1 MKTSLEEKI
10 RYVNAGSSIA
20 RHLIPLQP
28 TVIVDC
34 GACDG
39 LDSIRYARLFPGAT
53 VYAIEPREDNYIE
66 IIDNIKLFDCS
77 NIKPMKACLSDVA
90 ENVRFFESFGDS
102 GNKKNWDS
110 GNKSSS
116 ILQPTG
122 HLAEHPWCRF
132 NKGQVKTMRFDKLNI
147 PVVDF
152 LHLDVQGAEIKVLT
166 GFGGALSS
174 LKMVWLEVARI
185 ELYSGQPLV
194 REIEQFMTS
203 NGFLKIADTCSK
215 KYGDQLWAR

>member
-20 RHLIPLQP
+20 RHLLPLQP
-28 TVIVDC
+28 QVIVDC

-39 LDSIRYARLFPGAT
+39 LDSVRYARLFPGAT
-53 VYAIEPREDNYIE
+53 VYAIEPREDNYVE
-66 IIDNIKLFDCS
+66 IVDNIGLFSCP
-77 NIKPMKACLSDVA
+77 NIKPMKACLSDA
-90 ENVRFFESFGDS
+90 EGCVRFFESFGDS

-116 ILQPTG
+116 IMEPTG

-132 NKGQVKTMRFDKLNI
+132 NEGTVRTMRFDALNI
-147 PVVDF
+147 PAVDF
-152 LHLDVQGAEIKVLT
+152 LHLDVQGAELKVLA
-166 GFGGALSS
+166 GFGEALKT

-194 REIEQFMTS
+194 RDIEGYM
-203 NGFLKIADTCSK
+203 LKNNFRKLTDTCSK